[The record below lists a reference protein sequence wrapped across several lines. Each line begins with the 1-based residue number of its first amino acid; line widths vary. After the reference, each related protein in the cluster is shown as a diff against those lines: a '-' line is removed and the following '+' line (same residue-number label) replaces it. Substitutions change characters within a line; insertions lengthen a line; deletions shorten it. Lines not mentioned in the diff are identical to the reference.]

1 MSAAPIRWGIAGPGW
16 IGGRMTEA
24 LRTLPDAEVV
34 AVGSRSADRAA
45 EFASRHGIPRAHGS
59 YDGLFA
65 DTDVDVVYLAGPH
78 STHRDH
84 TLAAL
89 AAGRHVVC
97 EKAFA
102 LDAVQAREMAAAA
115 RGAGLFLME
124 AMWTWF
130 LPPIV
135 EIRRRIAAGEI
146 GRIRALR
153 ADFAI
158 AVTGD
163 DGRHRNADLGG
174 GALLDL
180 GVYPVSLAHLLLGP
194 PRRVVALGETGPT
207 GVDTNLGAI
216 LEHDDGAITTMYT
229 GLDAPSGM
237 TAEIVGTD
245 GLIRLDPPF
254 WCTET
259 FVVDRHDA
267 PPTRVEMPHAG
278 LAHEAAHAMERIR
291 SGELQSDVITLD
303 QSIAVMET
311 LDRIRAA
318 MSDVAADDRG

>member
-16 IGGRMTEA
+16 IGGRMVEA

-45 EFASRHGIPRAHGS
+45 EFASRYGVPHAHGT
-59 YDGLFA
+59 YDDLFA
-65 DTDVDVVYLAGPH
+65 DADVDVVYLAGPH
-78 STHRDH
+78 STHRDQA
-84 TLAAL
+84 LAAL

-102 LDAVQAREMAAAA
+102 LDAVQAREMVGAA

-135 EIRRRIAAGEI
+135 EICRRIAEGEI

-163 DGRHRNADLGG
+163 QGRHRNPDLGG

-194 PRRVVALGETGPT
+194 PRQVVALGELGPT
-207 GVDTNLGAI
+207 GVDTNLGAV
-216 LEHDDGAITTMYT
+216 LEHADGALTTMYT

-237 TAEIVGTD
+237 SAEIVGTE

-254 WCTET
+254 WCTES
-259 FVVDRHDA
+259 FLVDRHDA
-267 PPTRVEMPHAG
+267 PTTRVDMPHAG
-278 LAHEAAHAMERIR
+278 LAHEAAHAMDRIR
-291 SGELQSDVITLD
+291 AGELESDVISLD
-303 QSIAVMET
+303 QSISVMET

-318 MSDVAADDRG
+318 MSDATHDDRG